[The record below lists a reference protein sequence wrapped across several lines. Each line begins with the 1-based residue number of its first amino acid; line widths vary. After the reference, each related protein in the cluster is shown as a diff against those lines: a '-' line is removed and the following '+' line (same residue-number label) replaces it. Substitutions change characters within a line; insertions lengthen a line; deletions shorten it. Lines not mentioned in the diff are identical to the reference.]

1 MAAEFGVD
9 ARLAGRTATE
19 IGRIRT
25 TVTGLGGLL
34 AGQGDVT
41 GSARVR
47 QALEDFV
54 ADSSDAR
61 DRMDGQLERA
71 GGMLS
76 GLSTG
81 ATTLDNTLAEAVT
94 PQNPP
99 AQPVV
104 QPVVQPNGR
113 PTGRAV

>member
-1 MAAEFGVD
+1 
-9 ARLAGRTATE
+9 
-19 IGRIRT
+19 
-25 TVTGLGGLL
+25 VTGLGNLF

-41 GSARVR
+41 GSDRVR

-76 GLSTG
+76 GLSIG
-81 ATTLDNTLAEAVT
+81 ATELDTTLAEAIT
-94 PQNPP
+94 PENPP
-99 AQPVV
+99 AQPVA
-104 QPVVQPNGR
+104 QPVAQPAGR
-113 PTGRAV
+113 PMGRAV